1 MSQICIQVQKQEVE
15 KLSTIVRRCIGKY
28 RKVELSLNGHKH
40 QLGYTD
46 KDRCAMG
53 AIFSE
58 AGWDGKSNDF
68 FASKAKADICAMMS
82 GQVRHDIVNMNNSTT
97 ENNWA
102 EIAGYLDSKGL

>member
-1 MSQICIQVQKQEVE
+1 MSQICIQVQKQEE
-15 KLSTIVRRCIGKY
+15 KISAILRRCIGKY

-58 AGWDGKSNDF
+58 AGWDGKSSDF
-68 FASKAKADICAMMS
+68 FASKAQVDIFNKMS
-82 GQVRHDIVNMNNSTT
+82 SQIRHHIVNMNNSTT

-102 EIAGYLDSKGL
+102 EIADYLDSKGL